1 LAGKLDYGRSHK
13 ANGKNGKS
21 GTFMLYRVLADLT
34 LVVHLF
40 FVLFVAVGAF
50 LVLRWPKLAWV
61 HLPAALWGAYVEL
74 SGRICPLTPL
84 EVSLRVRGGEAGYAG
99 GFIEH
104 YIQAWIYPEGL
115 TRQTQIVL
123 GIAVF
128 VINTAVYWWVFHGRR
143 RKRGASR

>member
-1 LAGKLDYGRSHK
+1 MPI
-13 ANGKNGKS
+13 
-21 GTFMLYRVLADLT
+21 MLYRVLADLT

-50 LVLRWPKLAWV
+50 LLLRWPKLAWA
-61 HLPAALWGAYVEL
+61 HLPAALWGAYIEL
-74 SGRICPLTPL
+74 SGKICPLTPL
-84 EVSLRVRGGEAGYAG
+84 EVSLRMRGGEAGYEG

-115 TRQTQIVL
+115 TRQTQIAL

-128 VINTAVYWWVFHGRR
+128 VVNTAVYWWVFHGRR
-143 RKRGASR
+143 RKRAPHR